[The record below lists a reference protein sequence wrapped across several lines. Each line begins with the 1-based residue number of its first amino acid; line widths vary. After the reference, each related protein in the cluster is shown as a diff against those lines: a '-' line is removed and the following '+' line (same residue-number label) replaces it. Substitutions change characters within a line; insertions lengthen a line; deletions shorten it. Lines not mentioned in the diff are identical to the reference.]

1 MYHTDCN
8 KQARIREC
16 LISRRL
22 VVVVVVVA
30 LLVGAAVAVGAVA
43 VAVATEGEEAQQPE
57 LGHKGSALQVL
68 HQAAGSR
75 HQNVHG

>member
-22 VVVVVVVA
+22 VVVVVVA

-43 VAVATEGEEAQQPE
+43 VAVATEGEGEEVVAVVE
-57 LGHKGSALQVL
+57 EH
-68 HQAAGSR
+68 
-75 HQNVHG
+75 